1 VEYKDYYQILGVP
14 RTASAAEIKKAY
26 RKLARQHHPDRNP
39 GDAAAE
45 RRFKDANEA
54 NEVLSD
60 PEKRARY
67 DQLGANWDQFQ
78 RAGAGADPFAAGGPF
93 AGYAGGQGPGG
104 VRYEFRTAGD
114 AGQFSDF
121 FNIFFGGGREGFQ
134 AATGR
139 GNRSGPRSN
148 GPDLEDIL
156 AGMSGAGMGGRTG
169 AGAGGRGRPASHGGQ
184 AARGEAAEAEA
195 EITLDE
201 AYRGTSRLLDIG
213 GRRLEVKIPR
223 GVSTGSRVRLSG
235 QAPGGGDVVVVVRV
249 APSPTFTRHGRDLE
263 RELPVTLREA
273 LLGGEVAVG
282 TLKGRVMLTIPAG
295 TQNGRRFRLAG
306 QGMPDLKGDGTGD
319 LYVRTRVVLPTDLS
333 DEATAA
339 ARRFLDLVDQP
350 DPRRPG

>member
-1 VEYKDYYQILGVP
+1 MEYKDYYQILGVP

-93 AGYAGGQGPGG
+93 AGFAGGQGPGG
-104 VRYEFRTAGD
+104 VRYEFRTSGD

-139 GNRSGPRSN
+139 GGRGGTRSAS
-148 GPDLEDIL
+148 PDLEDIL
-156 AGMSGAGMGGRTG
+156 AGMGGAGMGSRNAGPGSRSGSQGGGRTV
-169 AGAGGRGRPASHGGQ
+169 R
-184 AARGEAAEAEA
+184 EAVEAEA

-201 AYRGTSRLLDIG
+201 AYRGTTRLLDVG

-235 QAPGGGDVVVVVRV
+235 QAPGGGDVVVVVRL
-249 APSPTFTRHGRDLE
+249 APHPVFTRHGRDLE
-263 RELPVTLREA
+263 RELTVTLREA